1 MDSRPDKNF
10 YTAHLYDLVNYIA
23 AATYTIPV
31 VVTCVGISLR
41 TRSFRYDRR
50 RETACLN
57 RGGGVSAL
65 LLEKKSTCVCVCGG
79 GKK

>member
-10 YTAHLYDLVNYIA
+10 NTVHFDDLVNYIA
-23 AATYTIPV
+23 ATAYSITAKT
-31 VVTCVGISLR
+31 TRVGISH
-41 TRSFRYDRR
+41 TRSLRYDRR

-65 LLEKKSTCVCVCGG
+65 ISEKKSARVYV
-79 GKK
+79 